1 MNMMLELSDKDLK
14 AATQK
19 HSMSIT
25 ISLETNE
32 KNRKYQRRN
41 RIYKKEQMEFN
52 ELKNKVL
59 YIKKMIGWVEG

>member
-32 KNRKYQRRN
+32 KNRKYQQRN
-41 RIYKKEQMEFN
+41 RSYKLNGNYQTK
-52 ELKNKVL
+52 
-59 YIKKMIGWVEG
+59 I